1 MERFEIDGSKSLTLY
16 LHITTLHKMWKIFTL
31 DDEETKLL
39 GQEISNELG
48 QRIIEQLKYPKSP
61 NDLAKE
67 LNLPLTTVIFH
78 IEKLVNAGVVKPIGK
93 MAGKRGRKTLYTLV
107 SPAFLILP
115 VRKEERESFMRD
127 LMERIVPPR
136 EIMVKSLIVGLLVAI
151 FVVGMPWY
159 LMGYRN
165 PQPLKLNI
173 AESATKRLTTTVAI
187 PATTTAEAGKEG
199 KVKHALTSIPSKA
212 SEDRMIMLI
221 FGLAASLLAALI
233 TAAWAL
239 RREVHLYSEHNP

>member
-1 MERFEIDGSKSLTLY
+1 
-16 LHITTLHKMWKIFTL
+16 MWKIFTF

-67 LNLPLTTVIFH
+67 LNQPLTTVIFH

-107 SPAFLILP
+107 SPAFLVLP
-115 VRKEERESFMRD
+115 VRREEKESFVRS
-127 LMERIVPPR
+127 LMEHMAPPR
-136 EIMVKSLIVGLLVAI
+136 EIMVRSLIVGLLVAI

-159 LMGYRN
+159 LIGYRSS
-165 PQPLKLNI
+165 PQHLKVTVAKPTTEKLPL
-173 AESATKRLTTTVAI
+173 ATTPTTTTI
-187 PATTTAEAGKEG
+187 TATSTIGTEKGRESRPVSVG
-199 KVKHALTSIPSKA
+199 VPSKVG
-212 SEDRMIMLI
+212 EDRMIMLI
-221 FGLAASLLAALI
+221 LGIAASLLAALI

-239 RREVHLYSEHNP
+239 RREVRLYNEHSP